1 MQQVSPRLQEVSHRG
16 GLVQKED
23 RWVDQQ
29 LMAHRHPLQHTQ
41 ARQLKRWAV
50 GQLALEGGS
59 IVYEEDRCKSGGD
72 KCEYGRLEYGEE
84 FLLTCFLQP
93 HIHRQCSE
101 PVQPALQQILHC
113 PPCRSAAAP
122 GNELLLQ
129 LCLGMV
135 CSCTPL
141 RRLALRSPP
150 LTPLLKKPP
159 IMVLRH
165 FSSPRALMTLLM
177 RSTF

>member
-1 MQQVSPRLQEVSHRG
+1 MRV
-16 GLVQKED
+16 
-23 RWVDQQ
+23 W
-29 LMAHRHPLQHTQ
+29 Q
-41 ARQLKRWAV
+41 A
-50 GQLALEGGS
+50 GS
-59 IVYEEDRCKSGGD
+59 
-72 KCEYGRLEYGEE
+72 GEE

-113 PPCRSAAAP
+113 PPCPSAAAP
-122 GNELLLQ
+122 ENGAAAAILPGNGVQ
-129 LCLGMV
+129 LH
-135 CSCTPL
+135 PL